1 MPRKISNRR
10 LSKSGANKRIFAAQ
24 KSFNNRSVPDPDYVF
39 NLKSKNRSDIFFPL
53 LNSLQLT
60 TEFIEGV
67 HGPAFPRSLNEVF
80 SESIT
85 SAPSSLAN
93 EIIWAIVTLSIYSSE
108 LKSFITYK
116 EEFELCLLLND
127 REGAS
132 NALKSIETELGWS
145 LWYIQNSLADAQ
157 YYQGVEEKRRLV
169 GTYEKQAEENS
180 FLRVLLYFISKR
192 IEGTA
197 VPGYLQTELANFF
210 ESSESSAHRFMRNK
224 LFGLSDPDI
233 EDLSMTLLVDS
244 HFSVIDYY
252 ESLIATLQGVAAKEP
267 LTKDLCE
274 ILSQP
279 TLYLYRSTLD
289 KRLIPILIAL
299 DVRDRD
305 LYKGL
310 SSKEEFIE
318 SYSKGEYQAALELA
332 DLHLKQQPTDMG
344 ALVMRVR
351 AELKLG
357 HETAKS
363 NGIVGEIEQH
373 LRNIISLTPDTYSSA
388 LSLYALHDRFYGHSW
403 TTFLRA
409 VVASELTSDKFEY
422 PSAALRRLVILE
434 SEPTPFSALLQPVV
448 LGTQDIIRFFSKKS
462 RYSATIQV
470 FTLVSKGD
478 VTDATNITEERRR
491 RYLGAYHLA
500 RNNFT
505 AAIEHF
511 EWLATNSSDA
521 ESLRASAAAAIAYS
535 RSGQYS
541 KSIES
546 LVTGYLKWPHA
557 PTVLPLDEIIAK
569 LEDPEDWPE
578 SIFLPLAFELYTSY
592 RSDDRIT
599 HLRYAFERFQTG
611 FQIESPNALS
621 IRTDEFGLENV
632 IYYLSNVW
640 RPEVMRQTVLYE
652 GTRQIE
658 EERIKVCQVLAEI
671 DSQNSLAYLAEI
683 RERVKSLEIAK
694 ATNLVE
700 QSKVYVDIAAIKKAL
715 RTKLGDAYARYK
727 SSTPSIPNLDNP
739 LIGKLSELLSK
750 SGSESTVAHIASMY
764 HILFAESPTELDLQ
778 FAAMFKEVTNEFLR
792 GDHGLNAYLSTRV
805 RHGKLS
811 NALRKPAADEFL
823 VTERKEGSLSYVPNY
838 HWAQTLFEL
847 NESEHNELS
856 DVLEVFATDLDSI
869 IAHVKD
875 DLIQIKITHDF
886 LSKDTNKQALFSY
899 QTSNLERMYMQTS
912 DTKLKNLDEFIDLC
926 IDALWEKTDA
936 NLVLVQEI
944 LRTVIRQRLMGTFDD
959 LLRALNNLAFS
970 DRLGELYNHIYRA
983 RTSTQTQLMTVTSWF
998 KRSEVYDRQDYII
1011 EFPVLIATNM
1021 IRNSISGAGDWEGVT
1036 LNISDAAAIMPG
1048 RSLDAMVDMFCVL
1061 FENAIGH
1068 SGECLSNLKVV
1079 ADLDFKDGCFSA
1091 TLTNQV
1097 FHKTFDDRDEERLER
1112 IRSELTKDDNR
1123 NRAQKEGRSGFHKLW
1138 AIINAPQ
1145 YRDPSLVFGFTDD
1158 QKFEVTVKFGMEVT
1172 DESNAYN

>member
-1 MPRKISNRR
+1 
-10 LSKSGANKRIFAAQ
+10 
-24 KSFNNRSVPDPDYVF
+24 
-39 NLKSKNRSDIFFPL
+39 
-53 LNSLQLT
+53 
-60 TEFIEGV
+60 
-67 HGPAFPRSLNEVF
+67 
-80 SESIT
+80 
-85 SAPSSLAN
+85 
-93 EIIWAIVTLSIYSSE
+93 
-108 LKSFITYK
+108 
-116 EEFELCLLLND
+116 
-127 REGAS
+127 
-132 NALKSIETELGWS
+132 
-145 LWYIQNSLADAQ
+145 
-157 YYQGVEEKRRLV
+157 
-169 GTYEKQAEENS
+169 
-180 FLRVLLYFISKR
+180 
-192 IEGTA
+192 
-197 VPGYLQTELANFF
+197 
-210 ESSESSAHRFMRNK
+210 
-224 LFGLSDPDI
+224 
-233 EDLSMTLLVDS
+233 
-244 HFSVIDYY
+244 
-252 ESLIATLQGVAAKEP
+252 
-267 LTKDLCE
+267 
-274 ILSQP
+274 
-279 TLYLYRSTLD
+279 
-289 KRLIPILIAL
+289 
-299 DVRDRD
+299 
-305 LYKGL
+305 
-310 SSKEEFIE
+310 
-318 SYSKGEYQAALELA
+318 
-332 DLHLKQQPTDMG
+332 
-344 ALVMRVR
+344 
-351 AELKLG
+351 
-357 HETAKS
+357 
-363 NGIVGEIEQH
+363 
-373 LRNIISLTPDTYSSA
+373 
-388 LSLYALHDRFYGHSW
+388 
-403 TTFLRA
+403 
-409 VVASELTSDKFEY
+409 
-422 PSAALRRLVILE
+422 
-434 SEPTPFSALLQPVV
+434 
-448 LGTQDIIRFFSKKS
+448 
-462 RYSATIQV
+462 
-470 FTLVSKGD
+470 
-478 VTDATNITEERRR
+478 
-491 RYLGAYHLA
+491 
-500 RNNFT
+500 
-505 AAIEHF
+505 
-511 EWLATNSSDA
+511 
-521 ESLRASAAAAIAYS
+521 
-535 RSGQYS
+535 
-541 KSIES
+541 
-546 LVTGYLKWPHA
+546 
-557 PTVLPLDEIIAK
+557 
-569 LEDPEDWPE
+569 
-578 SIFLPLAFELYTSY
+578 
-592 RSDDRIT
+592 
-599 HLRYAFERFQTG
+599 
-611 FQIESPNALS
+611 
-621 IRTDEFGLENV
+621 
-632 IYYLSNVW
+632 
-640 RPEVMRQTVLYE
+640 
-652 GTRQIE
+652 
-658 EERIKVCQVLAEI
+658 
-671 DSQNSLAYLAEI
+671 
-683 RERVKSLEIAK
+683 
-694 ATNLVE
+694 
-700 QSKVYVDIAAIKKAL
+700 
-715 RTKLGDAYARYK
+715 
-727 SSTPSIPNLDNP
+727 
-739 LIGKLSELLSK
+739 
-750 SGSESTVAHIASMY
+750 MY
-764 HILFAESPTELDLQ
+764 HILFAESPTEHDLQ